1 MPVSVIHSPTMLS
14 TRRIPAV
21 LPHSRKTPVF
31 PGAGHGPGVP
41 LHDRISR
48 LISDRLRHESA
59 QFVRS
64 FDLHLHGSVGVGV
77 QSEAR
82 AVVPQHGGQGLYI
95 HSVLE
100 RQCCEGMPLRY
111 NYDKPE
117 KPRRIK
123 GFEVFSLVFSSFSK
137 PKNHTEIS
145 RIIGGVSLT
154 TNE

>member
-1 MPVSVIHSPTMLS
+1 MDTSKCGNIITDVPALLFMPVSVIHSPTMLS

-64 FDLHLHGSVGVGV
+64 FDLHLHGSGGVGV

-100 RQCCEGMPLRY
+100 RQCCEGMTQIMKSDIR
-111 NYDKPE
+111 
-117 KPRRIK
+117 
-123 GFEVFSLVFSSFSK
+123 
-137 PKNHTEIS
+137 
-145 RIIGGVSLT
+145 
-154 TNE
+154 